1 MYIRAAHGKVG
12 INTVENTT
20 ALLYCDWMHFLWHVI
35 NSKIACTL
43 AFVVPISQA
52 LYPAIHSFV
61 DCFDVTISHSV
72 IFLHTLLDVRKK
84 KRIDNDVF
92 ISPFFKAALQNMNYQ
107 TFKWN
112 GS

>member
-12 INTVENTT
+12 INTVENAT
-20 ALLYCDWMHFLWHVI
+20 ALLYCDWMHF
-35 NSKIACTL
+35 ACTL
-43 AFVVPISQA
+43 AFLVPISQA

-84 KRIDNDVF
+84 KSIDNDVF
-92 ISPFFKAALQNMNYQ
+92 ISPFFKATLQNMNYQ